1 MNRKANI
8 SQEDKNK
15 AYKFLGALILLYL
28 GNKMIS
34 AIRKNASDNQMD
46 TSPEAGQAVT
56 LRQAINPSGNWWMR
70 RFDGTNKE
78 AIFNIA
84 GDIKDMDKVKNHFK
98 AQTEGGDLYE
108 ELQAALSPDEYQKFL
123 SLASKGKT
131 GSWYYAD
138 KQPDKVPA
146 NNWVI
151 TKLPANVRSS
161 PENINYMR
169 IWDSNI
175 VKKAVPKG
183 MILGIS
189 TGNFKYDETNKVLFV
204 EFYTFTVKHGK
215 QTYFV
220 AKSQIEL
227 VPDAEK
233 KKREAQAKIP
243 LQVIEGVFENSQPE
257 ENISSQKIVITIRP
271 CTVFNE
277 NFQEMGSAKK
287 NIIIGYP
294 VMTLD
299 TGKGKYIKV
308 KTIQGLL
315 RWISAD
321 SATVR
326 DNPELNT

>member
-1 MNRKANI
+1 MNGKLNI

-15 AYKFLGALILLYL
+15 AYKVLGAVILLFL
-28 GNKMIS
+28 GNKMIAS
-34 AIRKNASDNQMD
+34 LRKNASDNQMD
-46 TSPEAGQAVT
+46 TNPEAGQAVT

-78 AIFNIA
+78 AVFNIA
-84 GDIKDMDKVKNHFK
+84 GDIKDMDAVKNHFK

-123 SLASKGKT
+123 ALASKGKT
-131 GSWYYAD
+131 GSWYYTT
-138 KQPDKVPA
+138 KQPNKVPA

-151 TKLPANVRSS
+151 TKLPANIRSS
-161 PENINYMR
+161 PENIHYLR
-169 IWDSNI
+169 IWNGNI

-189 TGNFKYDETNKVLFV
+189 TGNFKYDEANKVLFV
-204 EFYTFTVKHGK
+204 EFYTFTAKHGK
-215 QTYFV
+215 QTYYV

-243 LQVIEGVFENSQPE
+243 LQVIEGVFENTAPE
-257 ENISSQKIVITIRP
+257 ESISTQKIVITTSP
-271 CTVFNE
+271 CPVFNE
-277 NFQEMGSAKK
+277 NFEKIGMVRK
-287 NIIIGYP
+287 NITIGYP
-294 VMTLD
+294 IMTLD

-315 RWISAD
+315 RWVSAD
-321 SATVR
+321 KATIR

>member
-1 MNRKANI
+1 MSKKINI

-15 AYKFLGALILLYL
+15 AYKVIGALILLYL
-28 GNKMIS
+28 GNKVFS
-34 AIRKNASDNQMD
+34 TLRKNTSDNQMD

-56 LRQAINPSGNWWMR
+56 LRQAVNPSGNWWMR

-78 AIFNIA
+78 AIFSIA

-131 GSWYYAD
+131 GSWYYTT

-146 NNWVI
+146 NHWVI

-161 PENINYMR
+161 PQNIHHLR
-169 IWDSNI
+169 IWNGNI

-183 MILGIS
+183 MILGVS
-189 TGNFKYDETNKVLFV
+189 TGKFKYDEANKVLFV
-204 EFYTFTVKHGK
+204 EFYTFTVKKGK
-215 QTYFV
+215 QIYYV

-227 VPDAEK
+227 ISNEEK
-233 KKREAQAKIP
+233 KKRELQSKIP
-243 LQVIEGVFENSQPE
+243 LQVIEGVFENTEFLGNTST
-257 ENISSQKIVITIRP
+257 SKIVVTNTP
-271 CTVFNE
+271 STVFNE
-277 NFQEMGSAKK
+277 NFQRIGITGRNM
-287 NIIIGYP
+287 IIGYP
-294 VMTLD
+294 IMTLD

-321 SATVR
+321 TATIR
-326 DNPELNT
+326 DNPELKT

>member
-1 MNRKANI
+1 MNRKINI

-15 AYKFLGALILLYL
+15 AYKFLGAVILLYL

-70 RFDGTNKE
+70 RFDGTDKE
-78 AIFNIA
+78 AIWSIA

-161 PENINYMR
+161 PENIHYLR
-169 IWDSNI
+169 IWNENI

-189 TGNFKYDETNKVLFV
+189 TGKFKYDEANKVLFV

-215 QTYFV
+215 QIYYV
-220 AKSQIEL
+220 AKSQVEL

-233 KKREAQAKIP
+233 KKKELQSKIP
-243 LQVIEGVFENSQPE
+243 LQVIEGVFESTEPQE
-257 ENISSQKIVITIRP
+257 STRSLKIVITTDP
-271 CTVFNE
+271 CYVFNE
-277 NFQEMGSAKK
+277 NFEKMGIVRR
-287 NIIIGYP
+287 NVTIGYP
-294 VMTLD
+294 IMTLD
-299 TGKGKYIKV
+299 TGKEKYIKV

>member
-1 MNRKANI
+1 MNRRINI

-15 AYKFLGALILLYL
+15 AYKFVGALILLYL

-46 TSPEAGQAVT
+46 TSPEAGQAIT

-78 AIFNIA
+78 AIWTIA

-131 GSWYYAD
+131 GSWYYTD
-138 KQPDKVPA
+138 KQPEKVPA

-161 PENINYMR
+161 PENIHYLR
-169 IWDSNI
+169 IWNGNI

-189 TGNFKYDETNKVLFV
+189 TGKFKYDEANKVLFV

-215 QTYFV
+215 QTYYV
-220 AKSQIEL
+220 AKSQVEL

-233 KKREAQAKIP
+233 KKREVQGKIP
-243 LQVIEGVFENSQPE
+243 LQVIEGIFDNTEPQENTRSL
-257 ENISSQKIVITIRP
+257 KIVITTDP
-271 CTVFNE
+271 CYVFNE
-277 NFQEMGSAKK
+277 NFEKIGITKA
-287 NIIIGYP
+287 NVIVGYP
-294 VMTLD
+294 IMTLD
-299 TGKGKYIKV
+299 TGKSKYIKV

-321 SATVR
+321 KATIR

>member
-1 MNRKANI
+1 MNRKINI

-15 AYKFLGALILLYL
+15 AYKVIGALILLYL

-34 AIRKNASDNQMD
+34 AIRKNISDNQMD

-56 LRQAINPSGNWWMR
+56 LRQAVNPSGNWWMR
-70 RFDGTNKE
+70 RFDGTDKE
-78 AIFNIA
+78 AIFKIA
-84 GDIKDMDKVKNHFK
+84 PEIADMDKVKNHFK
-98 AQTEGGDLYE
+98 AQTDGGDLYE

-131 GSWYYAD
+131 GSWYYTT

-146 NNWVI
+146 NHWVI

-161 PENINYMR
+161 PENIHYLR
-169 IWDSNI
+169 IWNGNI

-189 TGNFKYDETNKVLFV
+189 TGNFKYDEANKVLFI
-204 EFYTFTVKHGK
+204 EFYTFTLKHGK

-220 AKSQIEL
+220 AKSQVEL

-233 KKREAQAKIP
+233 KKREKQSKIP
-243 LQVIEGVFENSQPE
+243 LQVIEGVFENTDSTDDEKPA
-257 ENISSQKIVITIRP
+257 KIVVTTSAT
-271 CTVFNE
+271 TVYNE
-277 NFQEMGSAKK
+277 NFLKTGIAKK
-287 NIIIGYP
+287 NMIIGYP
-294 VMTLD
+294 IMTLD
-299 TGKGKYIKV
+299 TGKGKYIKI

-321 SATVR
+321 EATIR

>member
-1 MNRKANI
+1 MKRGINI

-15 AYKFLGALILLYL
+15 AYKVMGALILLYL
-28 GNKMIS
+28 GNKVIS
-34 AIRKNASDNQMD
+34 AIRKNVSDNQMD

-70 RFDGTNKE
+70 RFDGTDKE
-78 AIFNIA
+78 AIFKIA
-84 GDIKDMDKVKNHFK
+84 PEITDMDKVKNHFK

-108 ELQAALSPDEYQKFL
+108 ELQAGLSPDEYQKFL

-131 GSWYYAD
+131 GSWYYTT

-146 NNWVI
+146 NHWVI

-161 PENINYMR
+161 PENIHYLR
-169 IWDSNI
+169 IWNGNI

-189 TGNFKYDETNKVLFV
+189 TGNFKYDEANKVLFV

-215 QTYFV
+215 QIYYV

-233 KKREAQAKIP
+233 KKREQQSKIP
-243 LQVIEGVFENSQPE
+243 LQVIEGVFENSDSLD
-257 ENISSQKIVITIRP
+257 SSEPAKIVVTISTT
-271 CTVFNE
+271 TVFDE
-277 NFQEMGSAKK
+277 NFQKIGSVRKS
-287 NIIIGYP
+287 IIIGHP

-321 SATVR
+321 TATIR
-326 DNPELNT
+326 DNPELKT